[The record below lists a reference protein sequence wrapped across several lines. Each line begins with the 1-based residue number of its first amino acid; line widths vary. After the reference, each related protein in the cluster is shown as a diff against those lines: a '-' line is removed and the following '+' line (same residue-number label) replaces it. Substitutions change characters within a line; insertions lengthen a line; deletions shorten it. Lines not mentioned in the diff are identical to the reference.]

1 MTEKAHQSKDLPDDF
16 DNENIDNPDVSEQS
30 APQGK
35 NGEEPTPAI
44 HQKFEE
50 LRQKLE
56 AAQTKAEESFNRAA
70 RAMADAENIRRQAD
84 RDVEKAHKFAL
95 ESFVKSLLPV
105 IDTLERALEFDHP
118 QDDAKTNPVAVM
130 REGISL
136 TLKMFADTLS
146 KFGVEQINP
155 VDQLFN
161 SELHEAISMVPAPD
175 KKPNHVLH
183 VVQKGYL
190 LNGRIT
196 RPAKVIIVANAN

>member
-1 MTEKAHQSKDLPDDF
+1 MSNQNSHHTPESSLDENNHTAHPEHTQEHTQS
-16 DNENIDNPDVSEQS
+16 S
-30 APQGK
+30 AR
-35 NGEEPTPAI
+35 EESADAI

-50 LRQKLE
+50 LRQKFE

-105 IDTLERALEFDHP
+105 IDTLERALEFDT
-118 QDDAKTNPVAVM
+118 QQGGSGSKSESQSM
-130 REGISL
+130 QEGVSL
-136 TLKMFADTLS
+136 TLKMLLDTLA

-155 VDQLFN
+155 IDQLFN
-161 SELHEAISMVPAPD
+161 PELHEALSMVPAPD
-175 KKPNHVLH
+175 KKANHVLQ
-183 VVQKGYL
+183 VIQKGYL

-196 RPAKVIIVANAN
+196 RRARVITVSHS